1 MKYTKIQQDCNH
13 FVVIIMTSIQNLPW
27 CYKVIQSECPNWIS
41 RILPQFVIS
50 KLISI
55 INNFVL
61 KIEKSQFWRS
71 TSVFRNKWLSCCF
84 HWNSEI
90 VFFVLICGEI
100 SINTLTQPIYRF
112 IWFSLQPNLAI
123 CSAFHSAHTVVLI
136 SCNLKEKWL

>member
-13 FVVIIMTSIQNLPW
+13 FVVIIKTSIQNLPW

-41 RILPQFVIS
+41 RILPQFTKIS

-61 KIEKSQFWRS
+61 KIEKSQGQL
-71 TSVFRNKWLSCCF
+71 LSLETNDCLAAF
-84 HWNSEI
+84 TEI
-90 VFFVLICGEI
+90 LKLIFFVLICGEI
-100 SINTLTQPIYRF
+100 IINTLTQPIYRF

-123 CSAFHSAHTVVLI
+123 CSAFHSAHTVILI